1 MKRIALVCL
10 SLAVLSTG
18 IGCCGWPGYPGGA
31 APYQGGYQPY
41 SPACPGGNCNLGF
54 QGAAPTAY
62 APAAVSA
69 TAPTGAPVAT
79 TPTYYAP
86 YSTAAV
92 NHLPTY

>member
-18 IGCCGWPGYPGGA
+18 IGCCGFPGYGGG
-31 APYQGGYQPY
+31 YQGGYQPY
-41 SPACPGGNCNLGF
+41 SPGCPGGNCNLGY

-62 APAAVSA
+62 APAAISA
-69 TAPTGAPVAT
+69 TAPIGAPVAVA
-79 TPTYYAP
+79 PGYYQP